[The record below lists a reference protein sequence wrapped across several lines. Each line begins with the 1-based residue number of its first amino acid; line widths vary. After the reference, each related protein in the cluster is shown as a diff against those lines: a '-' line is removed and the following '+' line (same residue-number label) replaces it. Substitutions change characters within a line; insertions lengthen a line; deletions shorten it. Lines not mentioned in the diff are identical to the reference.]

1 MLNESDLDVV
11 CPSTS
16 GPFWTSDG
24 NDKRCE
30 GGGFNWTRP
39 ISIENENKTITALKQ
54 TLISL
59 LNGFPSSKEE
69 DTALLEESS
78 MSGGTSDIGPI
89 KRNAILI
96 RARERRILQTSIY
109 KLNQRRR
116 SLLHFSYQITEVR
129 EKENKRLKLIEEKL
143 NFKKKAVQEFLSRDV
158 LINISVIEDLK
169 DTEDAKDHTVANFTV
184 CEGDNLELLA
194 RAYVLQYGNKQ
205 NSIDTNKLV
214 TRVKNIFLKKP
225 TKQIIFM
232 FPIILS
238 NGTRA
243 ILRMRQQDDGTEE
256 VLKFCAV
263 HNMTDRVCNWMRDRL
278 STHVEAHFKDQ
289 VLATASLQAPDGRDL
304 IIYLRQGDQ
313 HDLNQFVTDYVA
325 VSKLPRN
332 VIPSITMMLE
342 RKLQPNVFEQSIN
355 GEGRIGI
362 TLRLKRGDNA
372 KEVVMAFGRRK
383 GVTAEAQN
391 QVLQALLQ
399 RGF

>member
-1 MLNESDLDVV
+1 
-11 CPSTS
+11 
-16 GPFWTSDG
+16 
-24 NDKRCE
+24 
-30 GGGFNWTRP
+30 
-39 ISIENENKTITALKQ
+39 LKQ

-194 RAYVLQYGNKQ
+194 RAYVLQYGNEQ

-263 HNMTDRVCNWMRDRL
+263 HNMTDRICDWMRSNL
-278 STHVEAHFKDQ
+278 ATHVEAHFKDSVSIQ
-289 VLATASLQAPDGRDL
+289 SEESV
-304 IIYLRQGDQ
+304 Q
-313 HDLNQFVTDYVA
+313 HC
-325 VSKLPRN
+325 S
-332 VIPSITMMLE
+332 
-342 RKLQPNVFEQSIN
+342 
-355 GEGRIGI
+355 
-362 TLRLKRGDNA
+362 
-372 KEVVMAFGRRK
+372 
-383 GVTAEAQN
+383 
-391 QVLQALLQ
+391 
-399 RGF
+399 

>member
-1 MLNESDLDVV
+1 M
-11 CPSTS
+11 
-16 GPFWTSDG
+16 
-24 NDKRCE
+24 
-30 GGGFNWTRP
+30 
-39 ISIENENKTITALKQ
+39 KQ

-194 RAYVLQYGNKQ
+194 RAYVLQYGNEQ

-263 HNMTDRVCNWMRDRL
+263 HNMTDRICDWMRSNL
-278 STHVEAHFKDQ
+278 ATHVEAHFKDSVSIQ
-289 VLATASLQAPDGRDL
+289 AKRACSTVVDISIFLPLFVKYPNKSFFNAINIWTLLHTLSYSIYYTLQYFL
-304 IIYLRQGDQ
+304 IP
-313 HDLNQFVTDYVA
+313 T
-325 VSKLPRN
+325 
-332 VIPSITMMLE
+332 SI
-342 RKLQPNVFEQSIN
+342 
-355 GEGRIGI
+355 
-362 TLRLKRGDNA
+362 
-372 KEVVMAFGRRK
+372 
-383 GVTAEAQN
+383 
-391 QVLQALLQ
+391 LL
-399 RGF
+399 